1 MKEIAEILLKIK
13 AVSLSPNDPFTWA
26 SGIISPIYCDNRLLL
41 SYREEWGQVIEAM
54 RDVIKDEFPDVECIM
69 GTAAAGIPH
78 ASVLAYLMEKPSG
91 FVRGKAKDHGKQNQI
106 EGKIHEGM
114 KVVVIEDLISTGGS
128 SIEAVLALKEAGCEV
143 LGLLS
148 IFTYGMEKADKAMHE
163 NQIRHYSLTNYG
175 ELLDTAREMD
185 YISDKDREKLKV
197 FMENPRNERWRDL

>member
-1 MKEIAEILLKIK
+1 MREIAEILLKIK
-13 AVSLSPNDPFTWA
+13 AVTLSPSNPFTWA

-41 SYREEWGQVIEAM
+41 SYREEWGQVIDAM
-54 RDVIKDEFPDVECIM
+54 RDVIEEKFPDAECIM

-106 EGKIHEGM
+106 EGRVHKGM

-128 SIEAVLALKEAGCEV
+128 SIEAVLALRDAGCEV

-148 IFTYGMEKADKAMHE
+148 IFSYGMEKAEEAMKE
-163 NQIRHYSLTNYG
+163 NKIRQYALADYH
-175 ELLDTAREMD
+175 ELLYTAQDMD
-185 YISDKDREKLKV
+185 YISEKDREKLKV
-197 FMENPRNERWRDL
+197 FMLDPRDEGWRDL